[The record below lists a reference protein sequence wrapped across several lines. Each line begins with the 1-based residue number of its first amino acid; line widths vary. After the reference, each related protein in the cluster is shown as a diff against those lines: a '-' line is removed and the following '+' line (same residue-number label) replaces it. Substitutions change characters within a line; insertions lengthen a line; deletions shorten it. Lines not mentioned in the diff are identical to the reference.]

1 MSDTT
6 PAPAPGPTSTADML
20 LAAFQALRSKQW
32 IKNLLVFAA
41 LVFALKFTDMA
52 LALRAT
58 MAFASFCLISSAG
71 YLFNDARDVE
81 ADRMHPKKCKRPIA
95 AGRLP
100 IPVAYFQMAACL
112 IIGMGI
118 AYSLSFEFLV
128 LALMYFATTMSYTFF
143 FKHSE
148 CTTTSVRK

>member
-58 MAFASFCLISSAG
+58 LAFASFCLIS
-71 YLFNDARDVE
+71 
-81 ADRMHPKKCKRPIA
+81 
-95 AGRLP
+95 
-100 IPVAYFQMAACL
+100 
-112 IIGMGI
+112 
-118 AYSLSFEFLV
+118 LSFRAFIPLIWESR
-128 LALMYFATTMSYTFF
+128 YN
-143 FKHSE
+143 
-148 CTTTSVRK
+148 